1 MSRTPVFVIG
11 RRLYYSLSNEENE
24 EAIVN
29 EPEILLHALTGWSTA
44 RTMRITTKIGSQEL
58 VALIDS
64 GFTHNFIN
72 ERVANWLQLPLVPT
86 KPFNVKVENGNP

>member
-1 MSRTPVFVIG
+1 
-11 RRLYYSLSNEENE
+11 
-24 EAIVN
+24 
-29 EPEILLHALTGWSTA
+29 
-44 RTMRITTKIGSQEL
+44 MRITTKIGSQEL

-72 ERVANWLQLPLVPT
+72 ERVANWLQLPVVPT